1 MKLWEM
7 RYGDEPVNG
16 RLFLLRFIKKIPL
29 IAGCAI
35 IGAALV
41 CACHLIC
48 RLSSPYEFQ
57 AETDV
62 YLEYIPEAGSNELIY
77 FNKYTWEQM
86 SKDSAIVDEILKADP
101 SLDEQTVRESFLAT
115 LKSDVKVLT
124 LQVTNPDPDMC
135 TRILDAGVIGIS
147 QFAESLPE
155 ILSVKEIGGTSEPVL
170 LPPDVRAIR
179 AIILGAII
187 GLFISGLAVW
197 VMIISDDRII
207 LPETI
212 EKRYHLP
219 SAGCLSAK
227 NLNETLEDLAGEG
240 GFIAASTLPSD
251 RFNAIIDK
259 LISIGSNVEGK
270 TLNLSDTEKPGLLNE
285 IKNAD
290 HPIVYIFSSKS
301 HTGGDERALS
311 FLSKCGKEPMC
322 AVLAD
327 TDDTL
332 IRAYYIGKKSRFAE
346 ESKNTK

>member
-1 MKLWEM
+1 M

-29 IAGCAI
+29 ITGCAV

-41 CACHLIC
+41 CACHLIY

-101 SLDEQTVRESFLAT
+101 TLDEQTVRESFLAT

-135 TRILDAGVIGIS
+135 TRILNAGVIGIS
-147 QFAESLPE
+147 SFAESLPE
-155 ILSVKEIGGTSEPVL
+155 ILSVKEIGGTSEPAL
-170 LPPDVRAIR
+170 LPPDIRAIR
-179 AIILGAII
+179 AIILGAVI
-187 GLFISGLAVW
+187 GLFVSGLYVW
-197 VMIISDDRII
+197 ISIISDDRII

-227 NLNETLEDLAGEG
+227 NLHETLEDLAGED
-240 GFIAASTLPSD
+240 GFIAASTLPTD

-259 LISIGSNVEGK
+259 LISIGSKVEGK

-285 IKNAD
+285 VKNAN
-290 HPIVYIFSSKS
+290 HPIVYIFSSKN

-311 FLSKCGKEPMC
+311 FLSKCDKEPMC

>member
-29 IAGCAI
+29 ITGCAV

-41 CACHLIC
+41 CACHLIY

-101 SLDEQTVRESFLAT
+101 TLDEQTVRESFLAT

-124 LQVTNPDPDMC
+124 LQVTNSDPDMC
-135 TRILDAGVIGIS
+135 TRILNAGVIGIS
-147 QFAESLPE
+147 SFAESLPE
-155 ILSVKEIGGTSEPVL
+155 ILSVKEIGGTSEPAL
-170 LPPDVRAIR
+170 LPPDIRAIR
-179 AIILGAII
+179 AIILGAVI
-187 GLFISGLAVW
+187 GLFVSGLYVW
-197 VMIISDDRII
+197 ISIISDDHII

-227 NLNETLEDLAGEG
+227 NLHETLEDLAGED
-240 GFIAASTLPSD
+240 GFIAASTLPTD

-259 LISIGSNVEGK
+259 LISIGSKVEGK

-285 IKNAD
+285 VKNAD
-290 HPIVYIFSSKS
+290 HPIVYIFSSKN

-311 FLSKCGKEPMC
+311 FLSKCDKEPMC

>member
-29 IAGCAI
+29 MIGCAV
-35 IGAALV
+35 IGAAIV
-41 CACHLIC
+41 CACHLFY
-48 RLSSPYEFQ
+48 RLSSQYQFQ

-86 SKDSAIVDEILKADP
+86 SKDSAIIDEILKADP
-101 SLDEQTVRESFLAT
+101 TLDEDVVRQSFLAT

-135 TRILDAGVIGIS
+135 TKILNAGVIGIS
-147 QFAESLPE
+147 AFAESLPE
-155 ILSVKEIGGTSEPVL
+155 ILSVREIGGTSEPAL
-170 LPPDVRAIR
+170 LPPDVRAVR
-179 AIILGAII
+179 AIILGAVI
-187 GLFISGLAVW
+187 GLFISVLAVW
-197 VMIISDDRII
+197 IWIVSDDRII

-219 SAGCLSAK
+219 SAGCLTSK
-227 NLNETLEDLAGEG
+227 NLHETLEDLAGEE
-240 GFIAASTLPSD
+240 GFIAASTLPKEK
-251 RFNAIIDK
+251 FNAIIDK
-259 LISIGSNVEGK
+259 LIAIGSNVEGK
-270 TLNLSDTEKPGLLNE
+270 TLNLADTEKPGLLNE
-285 IKNAD
+285 VKNSD
-290 HPIVYIFSSKS
+290 HPIVYIFSAKN

-311 FLSKCGKEPMC
+311 FLSKCGREPMC
-322 AVLAD
+322 VVLAD

-332 IRAYYIGKKSRFAE
+332 IRAYYIGKESRFAE

>member
-1 MKLWEM
+1 M

-29 IAGCAI
+29 IIGCAV

-41 CACHLIC
+41 CACHLIY

-62 YLEYIPEAGSNELIY
+62 YLEYIPEAGSNDLIY

-86 SKDSAIVDEILKADP
+86 SKDSAIIDEILKADP
-101 SLDEQTVRESFLAT
+101 TLDEQTVRESFLAT

-135 TRILDAGVIGIS
+135 TRILNAGVIGIS
-147 QFAESLPE
+147 SFAESLPE
-155 ILSVKEIGGTSEPVL
+155 ILSAKEIGGTSEPAL
-170 LPPDVRAIR
+170 LPPDIRAIR
-179 AIILGAII
+179 AIILGAVI
-187 GLFISGLAVW
+187 GLFISGLYVW
-197 VMIISDDRII
+197 ISIISDDRII

-227 NLNETLEDLAGEG
+227 NLHETLEDLAGED
-240 GFIAASTLPSD
+240 GFIAASTLPTD

-285 IKNAD
+285 VKNAD
-290 HPIVYIFSSKS
+290 HPIVYIFSSKN

-311 FLSKCGKEPMC
+311 FLSKCDKEPMC

-332 IRAYYIGKKSRFAE
+332 IRAYYIGRESRFAE